1 MVYAYNNPDI
11 RQQGHVYRKRH
22 ERRTFLFSG
31 NWSTHERM
39 TAKHTFCWNFWKTI
53 QINGQNAI
61 SRCGQWPKTDFSSFC
76 GSGRL
81 IFSFNS
87 CSLAWAALE
96 IANRLQHQLG
106 TYFYLNLV
114 QKYFFG
120 YLRET
125 KTYLNGNLHYT
136 MQQCIAMSSYIKEQ
150 CVILWYLI
158 VT

>member
-1 MVYAYNNPDI
+1 MVMPGIIQIFVNNVMI
-11 RQQGHVYRKRH
+11 T
-22 ERRTFLFSG
+22 ERGTFLFSG
-31 NWSTHERM
+31 NWSTR
-39 TAKHTFCWNFWKTI
+39 ANDCKTHFLLKYL
-53 QINGQNAI
+53 NDHSTKNAI

-125 KTYLNGNLHYT
+125 QTYLNGNLHYT